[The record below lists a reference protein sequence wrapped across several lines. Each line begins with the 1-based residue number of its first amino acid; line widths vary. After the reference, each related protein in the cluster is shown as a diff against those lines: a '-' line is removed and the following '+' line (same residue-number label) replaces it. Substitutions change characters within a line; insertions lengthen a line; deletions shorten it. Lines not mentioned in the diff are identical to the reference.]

1 MSQVLYSIGM
11 NQTATLR
18 MVAEL
23 MKAVCY
29 HCYHGNVP

>member
-1 MSQVLYSIGM
+1 MSQVLYGIGI

-23 MKAVCY
+23 MKAVSKC
-29 HCYHGNVP
+29 GLS